1 MSRISTLATS
11 LTSFS
16 PWTLARGR
24 ILSVLGNYS
33 TFADPLLVFAGWM
46 LTMLSTTTSSG
57 LIPCLAL
64 WRECLEITTRVCS
77 STLLQPGIILI
88 PFNTNLHLNF
98 LNRRNQQRAGG
109 PMQPMP
115 AQQQQP
121 RPSHSDTGYMDR
133 VF

>member
-1 MSRISTLATS
+1 MSRISTLAIS

-24 ILSVLGNYS
+24 VLSAWKLFN
-33 TFADPLLVFAGWM
+33 FFVFPGWM
-46 LTMLSTTTSSG
+46 LTMLSTTTYSG

-64 WRECLEITTRVCS
+64 WRECLATTTRVCS
-77 STLLQPGIILI
+77 STLLQPGIMLI
-88 PFNTNLHLNF
+88 PFNTNLHQNF